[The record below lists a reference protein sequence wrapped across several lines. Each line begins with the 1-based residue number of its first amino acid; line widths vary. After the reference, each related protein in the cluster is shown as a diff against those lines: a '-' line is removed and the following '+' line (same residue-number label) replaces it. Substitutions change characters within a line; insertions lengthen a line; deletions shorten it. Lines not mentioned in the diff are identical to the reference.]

1 MTKKLLVFALLVSML
16 VSLAACTKDKNET
29 GTDGSAESGTTSSE
43 ATKEE
48 GSGEESKTYEQV
60 VYSYATFNNIPSE
73 EALTSVEDAIN
84 AITRDKIGVEVQL
97 MPINIAEYSQK
108 VSLALQSGEKL
119 DIFETLGDFNV
130 RVSAKMAY
138 DITDLI
144 DEHAAETK
152 AIIGEEILAAA
163 EKDGRSYGIPTY
175 KPYALTPMVIYKKA
189 IADELGIDM
198 NEVKNLNDLTEVLR
212 QVKAAYPEMTPLIP
226 ANSGD
231 SGVART
237 IANVDF
243 LTDDYFSPKG
253 VLFGDDLTV
262 VDYYASDEF
271 MEVSK
276 IARTWY
282 EEELILQ
289 DAATTT
295 STGMELMAS
304 ENSFCYIASYSY
316 PPEDTAISL
325 TAQLGG
331 GELGAVQIGGA
342 YLDTT
347 AINALTWM
355 VSSTSDVP
363 EAALKFLNLTFS
375 DKDIVNLL
383 IYGIEGRDYVLNE
396 AKQASYPEGQDAT
409 TVPYTAQI
417 SVGTLG
423 NFFNMYPTVGVSE
436 ESLLWEEEQNRI
448 SKKSPVMGFIFDSSN
463 VKTEY
468 TAVNNV
474 IQQYLPILSTGA
486 VDPEVSIPDFVE
498 QLKLAGLDTII
509 AEKQAQLDL
518 WLENKK

>member
-1 MTKKLLVFALLVSML
+1 MTKKLLVIVLVLSML
-16 VSLAACTKDKNET
+16 VSLTACGTKNDLSK
-29 GTDGSAESGTTSSE
+29 GSSTDSTTSTSD
-43 ATKEE
+43 TKEN
-48 GSGEESKTYEQV
+48 GSSNDASKAYEKV
-60 VYSYATFNNIPSE
+60 VFSYATFNNIPSE
-73 EALTSVEDAIN
+73 EALTSVEEAIN
-84 AITRDKIGVEVQL
+84 VITREKIGAEIEL
-97 MPINIAEYSQK
+97 MPINIAEYGQK
-108 VSLALQSGEKL
+108 VSLALQSGEKVDL
-119 DIFETLGDFNV
+119 FETLGDFNV
-130 RVSAKMAY
+130 RVSANMAY
-138 DITDLI
+138 DITDLV
-144 DEHAAETK
+144 DQYAAETK
-152 AIIGEEILAAA
+152 AIIGDEILAAA
-163 EKDGRSYGIPTY
+163 QKDGKLYGIPTY

-198 NEVKNLNDLTEVLR
+198 SQVKSINDLTEVLR
-212 QVKAAYPEMTPLIP
+212 KVKTAYPDMTPLIP

-231 SGVART
+231 SGIGRT
-237 IANVDF
+237 IPNVDF
-243 LTDDYFSPKG
+243 LSDDYFSPKG
-253 VLFGDDLTV
+253 VLIGDDLTV
-262 VDYYASDEF
+262 VDYYASEEF
-271 MEVSK
+271 MNASK
-276 IARTWY
+276 VARTWY

-304 ENSFCYIASYSY
+304 DSSFCYIASYSY

-383 IYGIEGRDYVLNE
+383 IYGIEGRDYVLNN

-423 NFFNMYPTVGVSE
+423 NFFNMYPSVGVSE
-436 ESLLWEEEQNRI
+436 ESLKWEEEQNQI

-468 TAVNNV
+468 TAVSNV
-474 IQQYLPILSTGA
+474 IQQYLPILSTGS
-486 VDPEVSIPDFVE
+486 VDPEVAIPDFVE
-498 QLKLAGLDTII
+498 QLKLAGMDTII
-509 AEKQAQLDL
+509 SEKQAQLDL
-518 WLENKK
+518 WLKNKK